1 MGLIT
6 AEEAKNYLRV
16 DAADDDSLI
25 AGMLTAAESLVF
37 EVSRLNESEQ
47 AAVQADPVDAEA
59 LSAACGAAGIT
70 EEEAGEYRAVTRAAA
85 FYTLGYL
92 YEHREEADH
101 RDLTLT
107 LRSILFAIREGRPSA

>member
-16 DAADDDSLI
+16 DAADDDALI
-25 AGMLTAAESLVF
+25 AGMLTAAESLVM

-47 AAVQADPVDAEA
+47 AAVAADPADAEA
-59 LSAACGAAGIT
+59 LSAACKAAGIT
-70 EEEAGEYRAVTRAAA
+70 EAEAAEYRAVLKAAV

-101 RDLTLT
+101 HDLILT
-107 LRSILFAIREGRPSA
+107 LRSILFAVREGRPSA

>member
-6 AEEAKNYLRV
+6 QEEAKNYLRV
-16 DAADDDSLI
+16 DAADDDALI
-25 AGMLTAAESLVF
+25 AQLTEAAEALAFDVA
-37 EVSRLNESEQ
+37 RLNESEA
-47 AAVQADPVDAEA
+47 AAVEADASDEA
-59 LSAACGAAGIT
+59 AFAAACTAAGIT
-70 EEEAGEYRAVTRAAA
+70 EREATEYRAVLRTAV

-107 LRSILFAIREGRPSA
+107 LRSLLFSIREGRPAT